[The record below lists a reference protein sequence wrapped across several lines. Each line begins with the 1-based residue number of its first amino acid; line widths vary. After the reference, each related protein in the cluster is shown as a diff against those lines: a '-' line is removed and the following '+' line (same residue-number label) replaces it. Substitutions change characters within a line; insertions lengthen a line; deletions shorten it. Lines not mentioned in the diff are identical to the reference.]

1 MDSQTAQGGLVLSNN
16 YFNYSS
22 TMLRLTNTDVTW
34 GVQSL
39 NFDLVKTGSL
49 NWRIYT
55 ATISNLT
62 ISACNTDSG
71 IAFGSLYFDET
82 NPYIGIGTFSPS
94 KTLHVNGT
102 ILGTAGTFGSNAS
115 TGDSQRNVLDGT
127 SGTTQVS
134 MRFGNALPVNNCM
147 TMTWNPTGAGSA
159 NNYVTFNPYDIS
171 NTLTI
176 GCDGRVAVGSLQL
189 LQDSTVPPQYLTL
202 LMREDLE

>member
-1 MDSQTAQGGLVLSNN
+1 
-16 YFNYSS
+16 
-22 TMLRLTNTDVTW
+22 MLRLTNTDVTW

-55 ATISNLT
+55 ATTSNLT

-71 IAFGSLYFDET
+71 TASGSLYFDKT

-115 TGDSQRNVLDGT
+115 TRDSQLNVLDGT

-189 LQDSTVPPQYLTL
+189 LQDSTVPLQYLTL